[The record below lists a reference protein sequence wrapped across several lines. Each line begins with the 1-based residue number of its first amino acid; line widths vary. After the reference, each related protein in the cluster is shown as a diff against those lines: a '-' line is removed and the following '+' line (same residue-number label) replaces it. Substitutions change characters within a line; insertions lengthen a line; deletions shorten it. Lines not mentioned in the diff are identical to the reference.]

1 MGRVEVKRKEAAE
14 GTSDRCPCAN
24 PVAAAPS
31 TQMASLVQLLED
43 RALGCEPLTSLKPS
57 SRDKLLAFLVVIF
70 DDTKQNFNK
79 QRLSKVNEY

>member
-43 RALGCEPLTSLKPS
+43 RALGCEPLTSYKVMS
-57 SRDKLLAFLVVIF
+57 KMLAQGPHYETTALGVLVIAAAEALPVFL
-70 DDTKQNFNK
+70 
-79 QRLSKVNEY
+79 